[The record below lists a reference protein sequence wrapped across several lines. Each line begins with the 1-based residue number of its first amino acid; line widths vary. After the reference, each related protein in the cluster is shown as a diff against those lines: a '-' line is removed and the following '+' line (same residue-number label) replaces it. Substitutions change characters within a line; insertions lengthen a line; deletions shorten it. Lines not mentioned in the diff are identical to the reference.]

1 MSDQV
6 FPEVTSESDNP
17 DNNNV
22 TAIWSKGGLTKRE
35 LFAAMATQALITGWY
50 SGNNVGFTVE
60 GNCVAAIEYA
70 DKLIELLNE
79 ER

>member
-35 LFAAMATQALITGWY
+35 LFAAMMMQGMVHDSRPAAT
-50 SGNNVGFTVE
+50 
-60 GNCVAAIEYA
+60 VAAIWAVEYA
-70 DKLIELLNE
+70 DAIVKELAKGE
-79 ER
+79 T

>member
-35 LFAAMATQALITGWY
+35 LFAAMIAQGMMATPDRVEARKVSMAIAVQLADALI
-50 SGNNVGFTVE
+50 
-60 GNCVAAIEYA
+60 A
-70 DKLIELLNE
+70 ELAKGE
-79 ER
+79 T